1 MLYDDQDISDY
12 QVLDVCDMDKPTSLS
27 ASIQVVITTLNN
39 NYLEDCLINILVNFV
54 NKNTNPLLRDK
65 FFRELKIKE
74 LTDLHRNLRDD
85 LKLVEVDFKKIGKV
99 FIKYEQ
105 DFLIY
110 CEIIAKIKNLTEFFK
125 DKMSHNE
132 EVINEVESLMKES
145 TKSGVNKRL
154 MENLVELIQRI
165 PQAIMRWP
173 MALEDVAKQAIKSDQ
188 PPVEREARKAHE
200 TMKNVIKHID
210 AYKRDYTNIELVDI
224 KADEME
230 CRHLSTYGLL
240 IYEVED
246 VGVYFKKKDQKSF
259 PKHKVL
265 LFEEVLATFERKEI
279 QKVAK
284 KKDGTVKMSNWGEPI
299 FNTIVKYSFN
309 RSFNISKFSEI
320 SRFRGNETT
329 LVLNTFLEG
338 ARLDKE
344 YSLDIEFNTEDGRQ
358 TFMDKLKERQII
370 NANLNNATS
379 GSNHEGHDFIK
390 FQNKITYTNQVY
402 FCKFSLF

>member
-12 QVLDVCDMDKPTSLS
+12 QILDVCDMDKPTSLS
-27 ASIQVVITTLNN
+27 ESIKVVITTLNN
-39 NYLEDCLINILVNFV
+39 NYLEDCLINILINFV
-54 NKNTNPLLRDK
+54 NKNTNTLLKDK
-65 FFRELKIKE
+65 FFPELKIQE
-74 LTDLHRNLRDD
+74 LTDLHRNLRED
-85 LKLVEVDFKKIGKV
+85 LKIVEVDFKKIGKV
-99 FIKYEQ
+99 FKKYEK

-110 CEIIAKIKNLTEFFK
+110 CEIIAKIKTLTEFFK

-132 EVINEVESLMKES
+132 EVINEVDSLMKES
-145 TKSGVNKRL
+145 IKSGVNKKL

-173 MALEDVAKQAIKSDQ
+173 MALEDVAKQAIKSNQ
-188 PPVEREARKAHE
+188 LQVEREARKAHE
-200 TMKNVIKHID
+200 TMRNVCRHID
-210 AYKRDYTNIELVDI
+210 AYKRDYTNIELVDNMQ
-224 KADEME
+224 DEME
-230 CRHLSTYGLL
+230 CRQLSTYGLL

-246 VGVYFKKKDQKSF
+246 VGIYFKKKDHKNF

-279 QKVAK
+279 QKVVK
-284 KKDGTVKMSNWGEPI
+284 KKDGTPKMTGWGEPV
-299 FNTIVKYSFN
+299 FNTIVKYSFT

-320 SRFRGNETT
+320 SKFRGNETT

-338 ARLDKE
+338 ARLDRE
-344 YSLDIEFNTEDGRQ
+344 YSLEIEFNTEDGRQ
-358 TFMDKLKERQII
+358 TFMDKLKERQTI

-402 FCKFSLF
+402 ICKFLLF